1 KNSKPR
7 PLVGFGLQLL
17 VAVYGGYFGAGMGMM
32 MLGAFALTMD
42 ADIHAMTAVKN
53 GLGTI
58 INVVAAIYFLGSGVV
73 QVPIAL
79 TLAVGSAVGGFV

>member
-1 KNSKPR
+1 VFDFLVPGLIALAVVALWFQPAVRRFAQKKNSKPR

-42 ADIHAMTAVKN
+42 ADIHAMNAVKN
-53 GLGTI
+53 WL
-58 INVVAAIYFLGSGVV
+58 
-73 QVPIAL
+73 
-79 TLAVGSAVGGFV
+79 